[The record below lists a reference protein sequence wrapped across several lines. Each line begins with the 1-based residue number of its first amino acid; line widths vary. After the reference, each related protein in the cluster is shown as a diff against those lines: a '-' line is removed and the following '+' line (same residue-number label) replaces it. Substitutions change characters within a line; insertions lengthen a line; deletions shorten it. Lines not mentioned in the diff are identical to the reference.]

1 MWRLSRSRDAAARDK
16 AARGEAA
23 QGEATLTV
31 ELFGDRVPARDRD
44 EIATEAARV
53 LAFAAPQAASRDVRF
68 VPVGPTGA
76 D

>member
-1 MWRLSRSRDAAARDK
+1 VAQGKVAQGK
-16 AARGEAA
+16 AA
-23 QGEATLTV
+23 QGKAAQAKVAQAKAILTV

-44 EIATEAARV
+44 EIAAEAARV

-68 VPVGPTGA
+68 APVRLTGA